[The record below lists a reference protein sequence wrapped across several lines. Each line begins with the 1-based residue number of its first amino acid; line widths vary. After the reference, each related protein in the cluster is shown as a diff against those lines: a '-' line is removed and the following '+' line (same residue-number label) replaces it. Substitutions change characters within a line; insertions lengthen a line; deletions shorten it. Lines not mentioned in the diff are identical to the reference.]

1 MQEKNKTLISE
12 GVVVLCAMAAHM
24 ILNIFCCVRVLQLHL
39 HRELTP
45 RRAAVAIII
54 IGDSMVR
61 RDRMICPALHR
72 YGYTLI
78 CASTLDFGISD
89 LCLSGKHT
97 ISPPHE
103 CPRLLQLSVQLFSKE
118 ALL

>member
-1 MQEKNKTLISE
+1 MQEKNTTLISE
-12 GVVVLCAMAAHM
+12 GVVVLCTMAAHM

-54 IGDSMVR
+54 IGDSAVCP
-61 RDRMICPALHR
+61 DRMICPALHR
-72 YGYTLI
+72 YEYTQI
-78 CASTLDFGISD
+78 CASTLEFGTWD

-97 ISPPHE
+97 ISRPHE
-103 CPRLLQLSVQLFSKE
+103 FPRL
-118 ALL
+118 